1 MEEIEKLQFQVIPS
15 LFISEE
21 NELNLKRRAQSKIIE
36 IAKEMGIMELGYY
49 DITRSNGYIF
59 SEILR
64 RLNLTISRHLDSL
77 NVLNVQKFCIS
88 ITNVLS
94 DCSFAIYEPDI
105 TSKYLVDGINFLS
118 QISGEDLKGVEV
130 QEKIGMLKEAVNLI
144 YFETQ
149 NKDSSKEVQAEVTA
163 YEIMNL
169 LELEIAVILIFE
181 LNKSLKL
188 DNNTIRLEKES
199 SLVYSEKLKDINKVL
214 QKMST
219 VKELLYGEDADY
231 VMAIFKKV
239 KGFNDES
246 LYPLCDEFK
255 NDETLSLKINDMRS
269 LIQTKLGLTDRQLE
283 YFISIM
289 FLDYTNKE
297 YDEVIKNVNCSLFT
311 TPFIVDVK
319 GMVWLNKSTLLEA
332 AKYVRRR
339 VINEDI
345 SLPRNLKRIIKEK
358 INEKSLSIIKKEL
371 ESQKIKCFINVD
383 LAKDDVLKELFHG
396 TKNTPHELDLYY
408 VEDEVLKIY
417 DLKNYLIPLSV
428 KDSVVRIGNSI
439 NKETNKLHNL
449 NKILESKHELIEER
463 LKLRFNSIEY
473 GILLTTDC
481 YYSDKS
487 NDVSV
492 TFVDDFLEMLRK
504 SKKIV
509 EKE

>member
-1 MEEIEKLQFQVIPS
+1 M
-15 LFISEE
+15 
-21 NELNLKRRAQSKIIE
+21 
-36 IAKEMGIMELGYY
+36 
-49 DITRSNGYIF
+49 
-59 SEILR
+59 
-64 RLNLTISRHLDSL
+64 
-77 NVLNVQKFCIS
+77 
-88 ITNVLS
+88 
-94 DCSFAIYEPDI
+94 
-105 TSKYLVDGINFLS
+105 
-118 QISGEDLKGVEV
+118 
-130 QEKIGMLKEAVNLI
+130 
-144 YFETQ
+144 
-149 NKDSSKEVQAEVTA
+149 
-163 YEIMNL
+163 
-169 LELEIAVILIFE
+169 
-181 LNKSLKL
+181 
-188 DNNTIRLEKES
+188 
-199 SLVYSEKLKDINKVL
+199 YSEKLKDINKVL

>member
-1 MEEIEKLQFQVIPS
+1 
-15 LFISEE
+15 
-21 NELNLKRRAQSKIIE
+21 
-36 IAKEMGIMELGYY
+36 MGIMELGYY

-231 VMAIFKKV
+231 VMAIFKK
-239 KGFNDES
+239 G
-246 LYPLCDEFK
+246 
-255 NDETLSLKINDMRS
+255 
-269 LIQTKLGLTDRQLE
+269 
-283 YFISIM
+283 
-289 FLDYTNKE
+289 
-297 YDEVIKNVNCSLFT
+297 
-311 TPFIVDVK
+311 
-319 GMVWLNKSTLLEA
+319 
-332 AKYVRRR
+332 
-339 VINEDI
+339 
-345 SLPRNLKRIIKEK
+345 
-358 INEKSLSIIKKEL
+358 
-371 ESQKIKCFINVD
+371 
-383 LAKDDVLKELFHG
+383 
-396 TKNTPHELDLYY
+396 
-408 VEDEVLKIY
+408 
-417 DLKNYLIPLSV
+417 
-428 KDSVVRIGNSI
+428 
-439 NKETNKLHNL
+439 
-449 NKILESKHELIEER
+449 R
-463 LKLRFNSIEY
+463 L
-473 GILLTTDC
+473 
-481 YYSDKS
+481 
-487 NDVSV
+487 
-492 TFVDDFLEMLRK
+492 
-504 SKKIV
+504 
-509 EKE
+509 

>member
-169 LELEIAVILIFE
+169 LELEIAVILI
-181 LNKSLKL
+181 
-188 DNNTIRLEKES
+188 R
-199 SLVYSEKLKDINKVL
+199 
-214 QKMST
+214 
-219 VKELLYGEDADY
+219 
-231 VMAIFKKV
+231 
-239 KGFNDES
+239 
-246 LYPLCDEFK
+246 P
-255 NDETLSLKINDMRS
+255 
-269 LIQTKLGLTDRQLE
+269 
-283 YFISIM
+283 
-289 FLDYTNKE
+289 
-297 YDEVIKNVNCSLFT
+297 
-311 TPFIVDVK
+311 
-319 GMVWLNKSTLLEA
+319 
-332 AKYVRRR
+332 
-339 VINEDI
+339 
-345 SLPRNLKRIIKEK
+345 PRK
-358 INEKSLSIIKKEL
+358 
-371 ESQKIKCFINVD
+371 
-383 LAKDDVLKELFHG
+383 
-396 TKNTPHELDLYY
+396 
-408 VEDEVLKIY
+408 
-417 DLKNYLIPLSV
+417 
-428 KDSVVRIGNSI
+428 
-439 NKETNKLHNL
+439 
-449 NKILESKHELIEER
+449 
-463 LKLRFNSIEY
+463 
-473 GILLTTDC
+473 
-481 YYSDKS
+481 
-487 NDVSV
+487 
-492 TFVDDFLEMLRK
+492 
-504 SKKIV
+504 
-509 EKE
+509 